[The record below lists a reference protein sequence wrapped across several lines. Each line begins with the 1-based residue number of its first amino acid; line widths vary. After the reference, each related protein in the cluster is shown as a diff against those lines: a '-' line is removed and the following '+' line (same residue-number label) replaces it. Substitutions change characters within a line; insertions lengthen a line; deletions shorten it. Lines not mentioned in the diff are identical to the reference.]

1 MLKKI
6 LLSLLSIQ
14 SSIYFTQYNVFAA
27 GHQNSML
34 PNSTDWKW
42 VTQNLLD
49 DWDWEDQADQISSWV
64 VESIEW
70 LLPLVAIG
78 VFLFVGIKLAIAK
91 WNPEEFKKAWMQ
103 FVYAIV
109 GIFAVSFAWVTVKLV
124 SGLSF

>member
-1 MLKKI
+1 MFKKI
-6 LLSLLSIQ
+6 LFTTVFIQ
-14 SSIYFTQYNVFAA
+14 SLFFSHSFANYQ
-27 GHQNSML
+27 GDML
-34 PNSTDWKW
+34 PNSDDEKW
-42 VTQNLLD
+42 VTQNLLIEK
-49 DWDWEDQADQISSWV
+49 WGKDQVDTLSTWI

-103 FVYAIV
+103 FVYAII
-109 GIFAVSFAWVTVKLV
+109 GIFAVSFAWITVKLV

>member
-1 MLKKI
+1 MFKKI
-6 LLSLLSIQ
+6 LFTFFSLHSIFFLLN
-14 SSIYFTQYNVFAA
+14 SKVFASEYKD
-27 GHQNSML
+27 SML
-34 PNSTDWKW
+34 PTSETPKW
-42 VTQNLLD
+42 VTTNLLSGEN
-49 DWDWEDQADQISSWV
+49 WDKQVDNLSSWV

-103 FVYAIV
+103 FVYAII